1 MAAHRAVRMLEGVH
15 EHVDTDWL
23 IETAAL
29 RPTLRPYAGD

>member
-1 MAAHRAVRMLEGVH
+1 MAADRAARMLEGVH

-29 RPTLRPYAGD
+29 RPELSPYVGD